1 MTHNINLHSFSN
13 SFIAAYFWL
22 IKYRPV
28 LMNCIFITADK
39 EKALRLLKQY
49 RERLTGIGDVHY
61 LEEVAF
67 LIHTFESPIFEKLLR
82 NMGSTVYNPTSSKD
96 LSTQIKLSNAHY
108 NGKITYVQ
116 NGVLRTDKDD
126 NSILL
131 SSDNSNTSFSTATT
145 SKTATRTARS
155 IANGMPVATVTNHG
169 HTTTTPSSYNF
180 YLTSNTGSQ
189 LSNTDSW
196 GSIDLPLG
204 DERRLLDF
212 EDCRSGV
219 TTSAPLKKL
228 SVGNSSAGLSP
239 LSQVPSS
246 NKSSSS
252 SVSVKSVVTVNDSN
266 RGLSSDTSLVRSS
279 SSQDAKATR
288 KKMEQHVTVSLHK
301 GKEGLG
307 FSVVGLATEHK
318 GDLGIYIQDIQKGGL
333 AEK

>member
-1 MTHNINLHSFSN
+1 MSSIDLLLQKCS
-13 SFIAAYFWL
+13 
-22 IKYRPV
+22 
-28 LMNCIFITADK
+28 NCILFTADK

-82 NMGSTVYNPTSSKD
+82 NMGGTVYTPTSSKV
-96 LSTQIKLSNAHY
+96 LPAQIKLNGAHY
-108 NGKITYVQ
+108 NGKVQ
-116 NGVLRTDKDD
+116 NGVLHSDKDK
-126 NSILL
+126 NSVLL
-131 SSDNSNTSFSTATT
+131 SSDNSSASFSSATT
-145 SKTATRTARS
+145 GKTATRTTQP
-155 IANGMPVATVTNHG
+155 IANGMPVATVINHS
-169 HTTTTPSSYNF
+169 HTATTPSGYNF
-180 YLTSNTGSQ
+180 FLTSNTGSQ

-196 GSIDLPLG
+196 GSIDLPMG

-212 EDCRSGV
+212 EDCRSGGPA
-219 TTSAPLKKL
+219 SGPPKKL

-239 LSQVPSS
+239 PSQVPSS

-252 SVSVKSVVTVNDSN
+252 SMSVKSVVTVNDSN
-266 RGLSSDTSLVRSS
+266 RGLPSDNGLVRSS
-279 SSQDAKATR
+279 SSQDARARGKR
-288 KKMEQHVTVSLHK
+288 IEQHVTVSLHK